1 MPLSLGLFC
10 RPVSLMDKTMDS
22 GSIDVGSIP
31 TRGTSFEYRL
41 IGACALLLCGGLLM
55 NVHCGMD
62 IVELDRIDQAI
73 LKHGDSFLNK
83 VFTKVERE
91 YCESKGKAALQ
102 SFAARF
108 CAKEAVSKALG
119 TGIAKGVTFQDI
131 EIIND
136 DAGKPVA
143 VLHGEAKRLFEKM
156 GGKAIDV
163 SLTHSRHYAAAQAVI
178 LL

>member
-1 MPLSLGLFC
+1 M
-10 RPVSLMDKTMDS
+10 
-22 GSIDVGSIP
+22 SI
-31 TRGTSFEYRL
+31 R
-41 IGACALLLCGGLLM
+41 CGI
-55 NVHCGMD
+55 D
-62 IVELDRIDQAI
+62 IIELDRISKALSD
-73 LKHGDSFLNK
+73 GGSFRDK
-83 VFTKVERE
+83 VFTQRERD
-91 YCESKGKAALQ
+91 YCESRGKGSIQ
-102 SFAARF
+102 SYAARF
-108 CAKEAVSKALG
+108 CAKEAIVKALG
-119 TGIAKGVTFQDI
+119 TGISNGISFQDI